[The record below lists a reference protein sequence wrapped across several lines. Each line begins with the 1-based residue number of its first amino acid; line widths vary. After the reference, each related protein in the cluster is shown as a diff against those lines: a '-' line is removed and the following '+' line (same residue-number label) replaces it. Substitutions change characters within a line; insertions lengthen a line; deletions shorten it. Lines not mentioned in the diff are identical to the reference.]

1 MAVILIYKEYII
13 LYACFFYIVDLT
25 EGAKCFVIMLSES
38 VLQCTNGVGSRE
50 EKNGLSAK
58 NLMLTLVESC
68 NVLLDPN
75 RGFAIYPIVTSDP
88 LVHLYF

>member
-1 MAVILIYKEYII
+1 M
-13 LYACFFYIVDLT
+13 FFYIVDLT

-58 NLMLTLVESC
+58 NF
-68 NVLLDPN
+68 NQIN
-75 RGFAIYPIVTSDP
+75 PIVNRHR
-88 LVHLYF
+88 LEV